1 LLFEVFGV
9 KSFVVLSFVILDF
22 LGVLIS
28 EFGSLIFGVFEL
40 CCLVINDFGNI
51 CSWGAFVLWGFAFIF
66 EVL

>member
-1 LLFEVFGV
+1 M
-9 KSFVVLSFVILDF
+9 
-22 LGVLIS
+22 IS